1 MLFLLNCQQAKNKL
15 IEIIEVSEISE
26 LRKTSV
32 SSFSYFWIKDCK
44 DWNCDLFYDSVKQWL
59 EEKTQDWNK
68 FSVQVR

>member
-1 MLFLLNCQQAKNKL
+1 MLFYWKIINCQQAKNKL

-44 DWNCDLFYDSVKQWL
+44 D
-59 EEKTQDWNK
+59 
-68 FSVQVR
+68 